1 MRRRAI
7 CVAAF
12 IGASSVLSHH
22 ASAQPT
28 RPANAFRVLEWN
40 VSDSGW
46 VRQSASSRA
55 VLRWANPDV
64 LVLAQVSK
72 GLNANAIKRML
83 SGLRGPADTTW
94 FITIDSVNALGNV
107 EHTVIASRDSVKQVP
122 EFALVLFPE
131 TGALA
136 ARATIPANDSVTRA
150 RGGNE
155 SVRTNGAM
163 VRVGS
168 NWLFVVGVHFM
179 CCGTIDT
186 WREYRRQL
194 GAIAVRDRLNKVL
207 TRLTPN
213 GIIIAGD
220 MNLVSGSAPL
230 DTVLTAAAKSPFAP
244 MVRANA
250 LHFDNWTDW
259 TWDGRNTPFN
269 GGRLDNIVYSSGKLV
284 ATNARIYDTEYLPL
298 DTLTAHELTSGTSV
312 LINQHRPVVVDFTF
326 KR

>member
-1 MRRRAI
+1 MTLRSILAALFSAACI
-7 CVAAF
+7 VSSIPAVA
-12 IGASSVLSHH
+12 
-22 ASAQPT
+22 QRT
-28 RPANAFRVLEWN
+28 RTSTSFRVLEWN
-40 VSDSGW
+40 VSDSAW
-46 VRQSASSRA
+46 VKQSASSRA
-55 VLRWANPDV
+55 VLRWADADIFI
-64 LVLAQVSK
+64 LAQVSK

-83 SGLRGPADTTW
+83 SGLRGPSDTTW
-94 FITIDSVNALGNV
+94 FISTGSVNALGNV

-122 EFALVLFPE
+122 EFAQVLFPD

-155 SVRTNGAM
+155 SVRVNGSM
-163 VRVGS
+163 VRVGD

-194 GAIAVRDRLNKVL
+194 GAIAVRDRMNKVL
-207 TRLTPN
+207 TRWIPN

-230 DTVLTAAAKSPFAP
+230 DTILKTAAKSPFAP
-244 MVRANA
+244 MMRADA

-269 GGRLDNIVYSSGKLV
+269 GGRLDNVVYSAGKLTV
-284 ATNARIYDTEYLPL
+284 NSARIYDTEYLSA
-298 DTLTAHELTSGTSV
+298 DTLKAHELTSRTSV